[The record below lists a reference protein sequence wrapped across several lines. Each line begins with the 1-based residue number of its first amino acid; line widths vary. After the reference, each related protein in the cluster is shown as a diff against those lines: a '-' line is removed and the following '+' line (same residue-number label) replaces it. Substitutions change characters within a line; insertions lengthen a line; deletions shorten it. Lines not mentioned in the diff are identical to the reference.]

1 MFTPA
6 QAIAVREHKKNV
18 IVSAGAGSGKT
29 HVLVER
35 YLALLEAN
43 PDWHL
48 NHIVAIT
55 FTRKAADEMRDRV
68 RMKLEGN
75 YQQARANNDDLWA
88 DRWALWLGEIDG
100 AQIDTIHGLCANLL
114 RANFAEAGLDP
125 DFAVLDEVEATLLL
139 EQAITTVFEALADEV
154 PPTPELRLFSDYGEF
169 TVRNI
174 LSNANLLAMD
184 AKPLINEDE
193 AYTQFIAIH
202 IQQFLHQAQL
212 LNIYQWDD
220 DDSRW
225 ESLIES
231 LTHLK
236 TTPSS
241 DIESQINHI
250 IAIADINFHKK
261 VSDSTTKAL
270 LTEMRDSAK
279 AIYKKLGEI
288 ETSRLISPIAQ
299 EIDPLWHSL
308 ITRVKITYE
317 TLKTKQPSLD
327 FNDLEKRTHALLQN
341 EAIINRYRGK
351 EILHLM
357 VDEFQDTNTAQW
369 GIIEALG
376 GGDKANM
383 TFLVGDDK
391 QSIYGFRGA
400 DVSVFTTVKEKIV
413 SADGKNPAL
422 TTSFRTQSRL
432 IEWFN
437 TLFGALLQRNEALPP
452 IISNFQVKYGE
463 PMEANRPSQHPFSP
477 VRLLLINN
485 KTADKPNNDLKSDV
499 RREWEAESIASEIHR
514 LVTEKIPVWD
524 KSQKTYRPVEYR
536 DIAIL
541 FKRMTH
547 IGVYESAFKRFGLP
561 FVTVAGKGYYD
572 RQEVWDLI
580 NLLQS
585 VYNPY
590 DELALVS
597 ALRSPLFAVSDDGLL
612 GLRLLANTQPDSA
625 LWENFTIIENSDLS
639 DTDKTRLNRA
649 YALINQLRAQM
660 GRRSLAELLRIA
672 IDSTYNLAILSGLP
686 DGDRRRGNIEKL
698 LEKATAYPTLSL
710 GEFVA
715 YWRNLNEKEIRE
727 GESPIEVGNALTL
740 MTIHAS
746 KGLEYRIVFIPDSQ
760 SKQTSEKSA
769 LIYESGGTFACKVM
783 NDGESHKPFAYEWV
797 SFLNGERAKAES
809 LRLLYV
815 AATRA
820 GDYLY
825 ISGMANSKK
834 GGGLSY
840 GSAGGWLKTVVE
852 TLELEDGI
860 CAMLDEET
868 ETDEIHDTQIII
880 PQKRQS
886 PPTTSKSAKK
896 DLWDADFN
904 AIPPVSLALLKDTPI
919 ERVAQTK
926 HLSATTLAD
935 LGSSKQPPPDKAT
948 LYAQRF
954 RQRVFRDAPD
964 RIGQIIQI
972 DERLMSRRIG
982 EVVHE
987 ALRHWHLPSTKNDH
1001 QLRQILQNYAWRF
1014 SLRDSH
1020 VVQNV
1025 VNEALALLKKFEKNA
1040 IFTEIN
1046 QANPIYRE
1054 MPFVFNWGEHI
1065 LHGVIDVLCQ
1075 TETGWTIYDYK
1086 TSTVPDK
1093 DYATHAKRYHLQLA
1107 IYAHAVEEQLG
1118 ILPQAHLYYIRYN
1131 ERVTIS
1137 ADALREELSQSLSDR
1152 ISKLEKKP

>member
-68 RMKLEGN
+68 RMKLENN
-75 YQQARANNDDLWA
+75 YQQARAKNDALWA
-88 DRWALWLGEIDG
+88 NRWAMWLGEIDG

-139 EQAITTVFEALADEV
+139 EQAITTVFEALADEN
-154 PPTPELRLFSDYGEF
+154 PPAPELRLFSDYSEF
-169 TVRNI
+169 TVRKI

-184 AKPLINEDE
+184 AIPLSNKDE
-193 AYTQFIAIH
+193 AYTQFVTIH
-202 IQQFLHQAQL
+202 IQQFLYQATS
-212 LNIYQWDD
+212 LNVYQWDD

-225 ESLIES
+225 ELLIES

-236 TTPSS
+236 SAPSS

-250 IAIADINFHKK
+250 IAIANIDFRKK
-261 VSDSTTKAL
+261 VTDPTTKAI

-288 ETSRLISPIAQ
+288 EASKLITPIAE
-299 EIDPLWHSL
+299 EIELLWHNL
-308 ITRVKITYE
+308 ITRVKVAYE
-317 TLKTKQPSLD
+317 TLKTQQPALD

-413 SADGKNPAL
+413 TADGKNPAL

-432 IEWFN
+432 INWFN
-437 TLFGALLQRNEALPP
+437 NLFGALLQRNEALPP
-452 IISNFQVKYGE
+452 SIRNFQVKYGE
-463 PMEANRPSQHPFSP
+463 PMEANRPSEHPYPP

-485 KTADKPNNDLKSDV
+485 KTADKPNNELKQDV

-514 LVTEKIPVWD
+514 LITEKIPIWD
-524 KSQKTYRPVEYR
+524 KSQKAYRPIEYR

-580 NLLQS
+580 NLLQA

-597 ALRSPLFAVSDDGLL
+597 ALRSPLFGVSDDGLFEW
-612 GLRLLANTQPDSA
+612 RLLANTQPDTS
-625 LWENFTIIENSDLS
+625 LWEILPSIEQSDLS
-639 DTDKTRLNRA
+639 DVDKHRLNHA
-649 YALINQLRAQM
+649 YTLIKTLRAQM
-660 GRRSLAELLRIA
+660 GRRSLADLLRIA
-672 IDSTYNLAILSGLP
+672 IDNTYHLAVLSGLP

-698 LEKATAYPTLSL
+698 LEKATHYPTLSL

-727 GESPIEVGNALTL
+727 GEAPIEVGNALTL

-746 KGLEYRIVFIPDSQ
+746 KGLEYPIVFIPDSQ
-760 SKQTSEKSA
+760 SKQTSENSA
-769 LIYESGGTFACKVM
+769 LIYEAGGAFACKVM
-783 NDGESHKPFAYEWV
+783 NDGEALTPFAYEWV
-797 SFLNGERAKAES
+797 SFLNRERAKAES

-825 ISGMANSKK
+825 ISGIANSKK
-834 GGGLSY
+834 DGGISY
-840 GSAGGWLKTVVE
+840 GRAGGWLKTVVE
-852 TLELEDGI
+852 TLALEETI
-860 CAMLDEET
+860 CAMLDEAV
-868 ETDEIHDTQIII
+868 ETDEIHHTQVII
-880 PQKRQS
+880 PQKRQAPPKLLTS
-886 PPTTSKSAKK
+886 PTN
-896 DLWDADFN
+896 DLWDTDFST
-904 AIPPVSLALLKDTPI
+904 ISPTSLSLLKDIPS
-919 ERVAQTK
+919 ERIAQTK

-964 RIGQIIQI
+964 RIGQIIQM
-972 DERLMSRRIG
+972 DERLLSRRIG

-987 ALRHWHLPSTKNDH
+987 ALRHWHLPSTKDDQH
-1001 QLRQILQNYAWRF
+1001 LREILQNYAWRF
-1014 SLRDSH
+1014 ALRDAH

-1025 VNEALALLKKFEKNA
+1025 VNDALALLKKFEKNA

-1075 TETGWTIYDYK
+1075 ADAGWTIYDYK

-1107 IYAHAVEEQLG
+1107 IYAHAVEKQLG

-1137 ADALREELSQSLSDR
+1137 AEALREELSQSLSDR
-1152 ISKLEKKP
+1152 ISKLEK